1 MITVNIHKMNEKKR
15 APTYWKLNSNIFENK
30 DYENKMSFFFWQKWQ
45 QRKEKYQ
52 DINAWWDNRKNIQGL
67 TKDFCTDLK

>member
-30 DYENKMSFFFWQKWQ
+30 DYENKMSFFFFGKNGN
-45 QRKEKYQ
+45 KEK
-52 DINAWWDNRKNIQGL
+52 KNTKIL
-67 TKDFCTDLK
+67 TLGGSTAKTFKI